1 MRNNRVALVCAALSL
16 MLAASCRQDMH
27 DQPRFEP
34 MEVNDFFSDGRASRP
49 EVSGAVARGELRA
62 DAHFYE
68 GKLNGELAEALPF
81 PMTREV
87 VERGRER
94 YDIYCSPCHGRV
106 GDGRGAVAQRG
117 FEDPPPT
124 SYHIERLR
132 SAPLGHFYDVITN
145 GSGRMLSFNDRV
157 KPRDRWAIASYIRAL
172 QVSQAVSM
180 EQLPQAVVA
189 ELGAEGIR

>member
-1 MRNNRVALVCAALSL
+1 MALGGALLALSAL
-16 MLAASCRQDMH
+16 GCRQDMH
-27 DQPRFEP
+27 DQPRYEP
-34 MEVNDFFSDGRASRP
+34 MEANDFFEDGRASRP
-49 EVSGAVARGELRA
+49 SVSGTVARGELRA
-62 DAHFYE
+62 DAHFYQ
-68 GKLNGELAEALPF
+68 GKVGGELAEALPF
-81 PMTREV
+81 PLTREV
-87 VERGRER
+87 VERGQQR

-106 GDGRGAVAQRG
+106 GDGKGTVAQRG

-132 SAPLGHFYDVITN
+132 TAPLGHFYDVITN

-180 EQLPQAVVA
+180 EELPQAVVA
-189 ELGAEGIR
+189 EIGAEGIR

>member
-1 MRNNRVALVCAALSL
+1 MKNSLLLALGVASL
-16 MLAASCRQDMH
+16 AIGCRQDMH

-34 MEVNDFFSDGRASRP
+34 MEVNDFFADGRASRP
-49 EVSGAVARGELRA
+49 NVSGTVARGELRA

-68 GKLNGELAEALPF
+68 GKVNGELAAALPF
-81 PMTREV
+81 PLTREI
-87 VERGRER
+87 VERGQQR

-106 GDGRGAVAQRG
+106 GDGKGTVAQRG

-172 QVSQAVSM
+172 QISQAVSM
-180 EQLPQAVVA
+180 DELPQAVVA